1 MKSPQRQHS
10 SNPETAVENNANW
23 PMHLTWERGAAP
35 ELKKAASEGKV
46 PSFLK
51 SWAALFAG
59 GKALPSGCWSKWSWE
74 TFPAG
79 AVDDTLARLIAPEVS
94 VPKGTKRRPA
104 IKPVASSEK
113 ERWDGIAQELANI
126 AASRSLT
133 PYEALLGCE
142 ALVRG
147 FRRPNQAGLGALW
160 KGLADQVAAY
170 VVDTDPVDSSRRDA
184 AAVLRG
190 ELPWLLGTLFRGL
203 AGSAALRQAG
213 AAFLKQEVISQT
225 DSDGTPHAELVARL
239 PLWLAP
245 LIRVALFSEALDV
258 TGLADEARDH
268 LLSVIEMALPM
279 CRADG
284 SFALVNGLALR
295 PVPMLAAAESLF
307 SKGRQGT
314 IANFL
319 KQLSKPVAKRRA
331 PAIETS
337 VSNQSDWAMYAHL
350 RSEWSPHADSITVAY
365 HVPEPQ
371 IEILASGHPIVHGA
385 WKLEL
390 EIGQTRLELA
400 DEWSCVC
407 WHSDPDVDY
416 MELQIAG
423 PGKLR
428 VERMVLLSRKDHF
441 AILADSIHG
450 VKPSLFGVNAS
461 SATTDPFPIR
471 CRSTISLPSD
481 VTAARA
487 VDSSKVEIKGA
498 GASANLYPLI
508 ASTGTS
514 KAGPHEVTVTSHSIS
529 VLSKGN
535 GQGLFS
541 PLFIDWNP
549 ARLKKSADWV
559 GLTVTEEAKVIGRDI
574 AAGYRLKVAKEQWLI
589 YRSLLATTNARAL
602 LGHHTRKE
610 TVVGTFDATGAVEP
624 LLLIES

>member
-1 MKSPQRQHS
+1 LKSPQRQPS
-10 SNPETAVENNANW
+10 GNPETAVENTANW
-23 PMHLTWERGAAP
+23 PMSLTWERGAAP
-35 ELKKAASEGKV
+35 ELKKGASEGKV
-46 PSFLK
+46 AAFLK

-59 GKALPSGCWSKWSWE
+59 GKALPAGCWSKWSWE
-74 TFPAG
+74 TFPPG
-79 AVDDTLARLIAPEVS
+79 AVDDTLARLIAPEAS
-94 VPKGTKRRPA
+94 VPKGTKRRSA

-113 ERWDGIAQELANI
+113 VRWDGIAQELANI
-126 AASRSLT
+126 ASSRSLT

-147 FRRPNQAGLGALW
+147 LRRPNQAALGPLW
-160 KGLADQVAAY
+160 KGLADLVPTY
-170 VVDTDPVDSSRRDA
+170 VVDTDPVDTSRRDA

-190 ELPWLLGTLFRGL
+190 ELPWLLGMLFRGL

-213 AAFLKQEVISQT
+213 AAFLKQEVIGQT

-245 LIRVALFSEALDV
+245 FIRIALFAEALDV
-258 TGLADEARDH
+258 AGLADEARDH
-268 LLSVIEMALPM
+268 LLLVIEMALPM

-284 SFALVNGLALR
+284 SFGLALR
-295 PVPMLAAAESLF
+295 PVPMLAASESLF

-314 IANFL
+314 ITNFL
-319 KQLSKPVAKRRA
+319 KQLSKPVAKRRP

-371 IEILASGHPIVHGA
+371 IEVLAGGHPIVHGA

-461 SATTDPFPIR
+461 LATTAPFLIR

-481 VTAARA
+481 VTAALA
-487 VDSSKVEIKGA
+487 VDSGKVEIKGA

-508 ASTGTS
+508 ASPGTS
-514 KAGPHEVTVTSHSIS
+514 KAGPHEVTVTSNSIS

-559 GLTVTEEAKVIGRDI
+559 GLTVTEEAKVVGRDI

-610 TVVGTFDATGAVEP
+610 TVLGTFDSSGDVEP
-624 LLLIES
+624 LLLIE